1 MNAGMV
7 EPPVSIYCADPALLP
22 WLCKIHFQLM
32 IIQGIGIEHADC
44 LVGFA
49 LRAHGYEG
57 KTLGLASFAV
67 HDDINRSDFPRLCK
81 ERVQFLL

>member
-1 MNAGMV
+1 MNAEMV
-7 EPPVSIYCADPALLP
+7 EQSVSVRLANPALLS
-22 WLCKIHFQLM
+22 WFGKIHFQLV

-57 KTLGLASFAV
+57 KTLGLAYFAV
-67 HDDINRSDFPRLCK
+67 HDDIDRSDIPRLCK